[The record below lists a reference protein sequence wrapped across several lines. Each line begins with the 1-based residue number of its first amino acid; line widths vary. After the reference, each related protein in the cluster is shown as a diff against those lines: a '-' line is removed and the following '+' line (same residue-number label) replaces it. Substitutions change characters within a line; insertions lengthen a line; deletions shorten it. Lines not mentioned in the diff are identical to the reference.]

1 MSEKQKKIVDALNQD
16 RADELAAIVQYLG
29 HHYTAQGLESVAV
42 VGMFKSISIDEMKH
56 AEALGERI
64 AYLGGQPTTQ
74 PSKIMT
80 GGDVKKMLKDD
91 VASERKAITNYK
103 AHIKLCEQAGEITTR
118 TLLEGILSD
127 EEGHED
133 QFLTALGQR

>member
-1 MSEKQKKIVDALNQD
+1 MTEKQKKIVEALNQD

-64 AYLGGQPTTQ
+64 AYLGGQPTTE
-74 PSKIMT
+74 PSKIVT

-91 VASERKAITNYK
+91 LASEQKAIRNYT
-103 AHIKLCEQAGEITTR
+103 AHIKLCDQAGDVTTR
-118 TLLEGILSD
+118 RMLEGILAD
-127 EEGHED
+127 EEGHAD
-133 QFLTALGQR
+133 QFLSALGQR